1 MLKSRVAWAYT
12 LIILFKTLPICSFI
26 NLCDQLLLSTNY
38 CPGNIEAT
46 GHAIMDEADS
56 VLVFRKLMQAPLILL
71 CFTVTAVFKLK
82 VCGNPAWSKSIC
94 TIFPIPFAHF
104 ASLCHIILGRAL
116 SYA

>member
-1 MLKSRVAWAYT
+1 ML
-12 LIILFKTLPICSFI
+12 
-26 NLCDQLLLSTNY
+26 NTNY

-71 CFTVTAVFKLK
+71 CLTVTAVFKLK
-82 VCGNPAWSKSIC
+82 VCDNPAWSKSIC

-104 ASLCHIILGRAL
+104 LSLCHIILDRAL

>member
-1 MLKSRVAWAYT
+1 M
-12 LIILFKTLPICSFI
+12 
-26 NLCDQLLLSTNY
+26 NTNY

-71 CFTVTAVFKLK
+71 CLTVTAVFKLK
-82 VCGNPAWSKSIC
+82 VCDNPAWSKSIC

-104 ASLCHIILGRAL
+104 LSLCHIRQSTILCIKLGLEIHNIKKRTTSKYRSNL
-116 SYA
+116 SLSS